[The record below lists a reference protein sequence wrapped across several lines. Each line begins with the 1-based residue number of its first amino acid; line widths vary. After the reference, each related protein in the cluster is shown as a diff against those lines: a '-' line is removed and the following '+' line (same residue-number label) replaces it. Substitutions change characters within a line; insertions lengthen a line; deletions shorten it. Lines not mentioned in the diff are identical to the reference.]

1 MTITTAEQWTRY
13 CRMLGEN
20 LSTARA
26 ARGLSQEQVA
36 RAAGL
41 ATFTYQKL
49 EKGESNPGSPA
60 NPRLHTLVS
69 LALVLNLELA
79 TMLPSA
85 ALAKA

>member
-1 MTITTAEQWTRY
+1 MTTTIGEQWTTY
-13 CRMLGEN
+13 CRMLGDN

-26 ARGLSQEQVA
+26 ALGLSQEQVA

-69 LALVLNLELA
+69 LALVLNMELA
-79 TMLPSA
+79 AMLPSA
-85 ALAKA
+85 ELARA

>member
-1 MTITTAEQWTRY
+1 MTITTAGQWTQY
-13 CRMLGEN
+13 CRMLGDN
-20 LSTARA
+20 LSAARA

-85 ALAKA
+85 DLAKA